1 MTRPTHDLAAEQ
13 AVIGAVL
20 IAPAVMADLAGTLT
34 AQDFHRPAHSV
45 LWDVLCELHTAGT
58 PTDPIAVTAHLAET
72 GALARVGGASYVHTL
87 MQAVPTAANAGHYAG
102 IVVDLAKRRQVADL
116 GAQLATLATSGGD
129 AAEVVAAGRALLDT
143 NGTGGRWPT
152 LIPLGQ
158 GRHLPAFPAEVLPD
172 WAAEMVF
179 AVAEFTQTPI
189 DLAGC
194 ICLAALSTAAGGRA
208 EVEVRGSWREPTNL
222 YTVSV
227 LPPGSRKSA
236 VFAAMIAPIIVAEKL
251 LIERAVPAIIEAD
264 LAAKVAGKAAEKA
277 AITAANADASG
288 RDTLLAE
295 ATAAA
300 MNAKAITVPVEPIL
314 IADDVTSET
323 ATSMLAQQGGR
334 LAVMSPEGGIF
345 ATIAGRYSGTPNLEV
360 FLKGHAGDM
369 MRVNRQSRDSE
380 HIEKPA
386 LTLGLAVQPEVLR
399 DIAGMPG
406 FRGLGLLARILFS
419 VPENTVGRRKVGAD
433 PVPAKVSA
441 DYSTNLTRLIQ
452 TLADWTD
459 PAVLLLTPEANER
472 VLNIERAV
480 EPRLGPGGA
489 WSHIVDW
496 GSKYTGAVV
505 RLAGLIHL
513 GERGVRDGWADA
525 RVTADTVERAELLGD
540 YFAAHALAA
549 FDDMGT
555 DQSTRNARHIL
566 GWVERTCT
574 TAFTKRELFRAVKNT
589 NLRTVADLEPPLS
602 VLESHGYLRTVE
614 PPARAKAGGRPPSP
628 SYLVHP
634 DVHRPAATVHAL
646 ADVRRSA

>member
-1 MTRPTHDLAAEQ
+1 MIRPAFDNGAEQ
-13 AVIGAVL
+13 AVIGAAL
-20 IAPAVMADLAGTLT
+20 ISPAVMADLADALSSD
-34 AQDFHRPAHSV
+34 DFHRAAHSV
-45 LWDVLCELHTAGT
+45 LWATMCELHESGT
-58 PTDPIAVTAHLAET
+58 PTDPIAVAAHLAET
-72 GALARVGGASYVHTL
+72 GTLGKVGGAPYLHTL
-87 MQAVPTAANAGHYAG
+87 MQAVPTAANAGHYAR
-102 IVVDLAKRRQVADL
+102 IVADHAKRRQVADI
-116 GAQLATLATSGGD
+116 GDQLATLATSGRD
-129 AAEVVAAGRALLDT
+129 VADVVAAGRALLDT
-143 NGTGGRWPT
+143 TDSGAGWSP
-152 LIPLGQ
+152 LIPLGK

-172 WAAEMVF
+172 WAAEMVY

-189 DLAGC
+189 DLAGS

-236 VFAAMIAPIIVAEKL
+236 VFAQIIAPILAAEKL

-264 LAAKVAGKAAEKA
+264 LAAKVAGKTAEKA
-277 AITAANADASG
+277 ALAAANADASG

-300 MNAKAITVPVEPIL
+300 MNAAAITVPVKPQL
-314 IADDVTSET
+314 VADDVTSET
-323 ATSMLAQQGGR
+323 AASMLAQQGGR
-334 LAVMSPEGGIF
+334 LAVLSPEGGIF

-369 MRVNRQSRDSE
+369 MRVGRLSREAE
-380 HIEKPA
+380 HVDKPA

-406 FRGLGLLARILFS
+406 FRGLGLLARILFT

-433 PVPAKVSA
+433 PVPAHVSA
-441 DYSTNLTRLIQ
+441 DYHAKLIRLID
-452 TLADWTD
+452 TLAGWTD
-459 PAVLLLTPEANER
+459 PAVIQLTPEANER
-472 VLNIERAV
+472 VLDIERAV
-480 EPRLGPGGA
+480 EPRLAPGGA

-513 GERGVRDGWADA
+513 GEHAVREGWN
-525 RVTADTVERAELLGD
+525 TQPIGADTIDRAAMLGD

-549 FDDMGT
+549 FDDMGA

-566 GWVERTCT
+566 AWIERAGMT
-574 TAFTKRELFRAVKNT
+574 TFTKREVFRALKCT
-589 NLRTVADLEPPLS
+589 QLPTAGDFDAPLS
-602 VLESHGYLRTVE
+602 VLESHGYVRPVE
-614 PPARAKAGGRPPSP
+614 QAARSKSGGRPPSP
-628 SYLVHP
+628 TFAVHP
-634 DVHRPAATVHAL
+634 DVHRPAATVHHL
-646 ADVRRSA
+646 G